1 MHQRSE
7 CLVRT
12 VKSQGPPARRQ
23 PSAALLDLD
32 RGADMG
38 LLPCHPG
45 VRREDAHRCYLHY
58 IPCPL
63 TTKQLGR

>member
-12 VKSQGPPARRQ
+12 VKPQGPPARRQ

-45 VRREDAHRCYLHY
+45 GSTGRCPQML
-58 IPCPL
+58 PTFL
-63 TTKQLGR
+63 AL